1 MQSGVSMSGKVIHEE
16 PARRAGWIVIAGL
29 CALLSVAPEL
39 ELGVLGRGVFLIIGV
54 SSLHFGLSRAA
65 RSVWLEEESG
75 SLIVRQTSL
84 FGSTER
90 RIRLSDIGS
99 VECITVSVGT
109 EEGNGYRLRIV
120 LKSGENVWL
129 TRSFASRTLA
139 GDAPESPPF
148 KIARML
154 REKMAE

>member
-1 MQSGVSMSGKVIHEE
+1 MSGEIINEE

-29 CALLSVAPEL
+29 CALLAVAPEL
-39 ELGVLGRGVFLIIGV
+39 ELGVLARGVILTIGV
-54 SSLHFGLSRAA
+54 SSLVFGLSRAA
-65 RSVWLEEESG
+65 RSVWLDEASG

-90 RIRLSDIGS
+90 RIQLSDIGS
-99 VECITVSVGT
+99 VECIIVSVEAEG
-109 EEGNGYRLRIV
+109 GNGCRLRLA

-139 GDAPESPPF
+139 DDAPESPPF

-154 REKMAE
+154 RERMVE